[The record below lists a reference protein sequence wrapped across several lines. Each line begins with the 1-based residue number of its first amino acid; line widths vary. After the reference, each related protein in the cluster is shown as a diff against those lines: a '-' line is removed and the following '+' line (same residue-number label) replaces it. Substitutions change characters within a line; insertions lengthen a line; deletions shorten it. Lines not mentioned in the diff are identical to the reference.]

1 MVPTP
6 AASAAPLPEPRAV
19 TPADT
24 GKPND
29 KPAGNATDNATA
41 RAAQIEARAAQ
52 IAAREAPPSDKPR
65 SPSARAHN

>member
-6 AASAAPLPEPRAV
+6 AASAAPLPDPRAV

-24 GKPND
+24 GKPN
-29 KPAGNATDNATA
+29 DNATA